1 MSETAPRS
9 APLRGNLTQGPL
21 TRTLLV
27 FALPQLVGNVLQSLN
42 GSINAIWVG
51 QLLGDQALAATANSN
66 ILMFLLFALVFGFGM
81 AATVRIGQAWGAND
95 VVSARRV
102 LGAALGLTG
111 AISLVMASLG
121 ILFADKVLNLLATPG
136 AAHDEALA
144 YLRVVFIAN
153 PIATITTMI
162 AMGLRGSGDA
172 ATPLRFMIL
181 ATVLDI
187 ALNPVLIL
195 GLGPAPALGIAGSA
209 WATVIAT
216 SIGFVAMLAWIYAKD
231 LPLRLRGAE
240 LAWLRPRWEETR
252 YLLAR
257 GLPMGAQMLVIS
269 GAGVVMIG
277 LVNREGLV
285 TAAAYG
291 ALLQIWNYIGMPA
304 MAIGGAVSA
313 MVAQHIG
320 AGREDRVDAISRAGS
335 LANLAMAEGR
345 AVQAIHLL
353 RQVCEGSPNRA
364 SAWFNLGFGNPLY
377 TPESHTPFAVGYVPL
392 FTPEA
397 RATIRAHVP
406 EADRIEAC
414 LGSVAWAAEAIVVDG
429 GSTDGTVELA
439 RAAGALRPIMLSQR
453 MTAAQNRLDQLW
465 RVAASLNPD
474 RILERGYARIER
486 QAGGTVTRATDARA
500 AGALRLR
507 FADGA
512 VNVQVERDAKPPYE
526 EAKPAQS
533 DLF

>member
-1 MSETAPRS
+1 MSEASPGTG
-9 APLRGNLTQGPL
+9 PLKGNLTQGPL

-42 GSINAIWVG
+42 GSINAVWVG
-51 QLLGDQALAATANSN
+51 QLLGDEALAATANSN

-81 AATVRIGQAWGAND
+81 AATVRIGQSWGAND
-95 VVSARRV
+95 VISARRV

-111 AISLVMASLG
+111 LISVVLATLG
-121 ILFADKVLNLLATPG
+121 ILFADKVLDLLATPG
-136 AAHDEALA
+136 AAHDQALA

-181 ATVLDI
+181 ATVLDV

-216 SIGFVAMLAWIYAKD
+216 TIGFGAMLVWIYAKD

-240 LAWLRPRWEETR
+240 LAWLKPRWEEVR
-252 YLLAR
+252 YLLSN

-269 GAGVVMIG
+269 GAGVIMIG

-335 LANLAMAEGR
+335 LANLAMTGVLIAALVPFDRPVLELFLG
-345 AVQAIHLL
+345 AA
-353 RQVCEGSPNRA
+353 SP
-364 SAWFNLGFGNPLY
+364 
-377 TPESHTPFAVGYVPL
+377 
-392 FTPEA
+392 
-397 RATIRAHVP
+397 
-406 EADRIEAC
+406 
-414 LGSVAWAAEAIVVDG
+414 SVAAALHIQDLAIWTYLPFGVTIVLFGTLRAYRVNYAQLAVLFVSMYVVRLGAYYLLYPLLGADALWY
-429 GSTDGTVELA
+429 SFLLSSLTSLALTLAIYFRLPWRKRMLA
-439 RAAGALRPIMLSQR
+439 RVAG
-453 MTAAQNRLDQLW
+453 
-465 RVAASLNPD
+465 
-474 RILERGYARIER
+474 LER
-486 QAGGTVTRATDARA
+486 
-500 AGALRLR
+500 
-507 FADGA
+507 
-512 VNVQVERDAKPPYE
+512 
-526 EAKPAQS
+526 QS
-533 DLF
+533 HS

>member
-1 MSETAPRS
+1 MSDAPTATG
-9 APLRGNLTQGPL
+9 PLRGNLTQGPL

-27 FALPQLVGNVLQSLN
+27 FALPQLIGNVLQSLN

-51 QLLGDQALAATANSN
+51 QLLGDEALAATANSN

-95 VVSARRV
+95 VITARRV

-111 AISLVMASLG
+111 AISLVMATLG
-121 ILFADKVLNLLATPG
+121 FLFADKVLDLLATPG
-136 AAHDEALA
+136 AAHDQALA

-162 AMGLRGSGDA
+162 AMSLRGAGDA

-181 ATVLDI
+181 ATVLDV

-216 SIGFVAMLAWIYAKD
+216 SIGFVAMIGWIYAKD

-240 LAWLRPRWEETR
+240 LAWLCPRWQETQ
-252 YLLAR
+252 YLLSR
-257 GLPMGAQMLVIS
+257 GLPMGAQMLIIS
-269 GAGVVMIG
+269 GAGVIMIG

-304 MAIGGAVSA
+304 MAIGAAVSA

-335 LANLAMAEGR
+335 LGNLAMTGLMIAALVPFDRPVLELFLGASSPSVAAALHIQDLAIWTYLPFGITIVLFGTLR
-345 AVQAIHLL
+345 AYGVIYAQL
-353 RQVCEGSPNRA
+353 
-364 SAWFNLGFGNPLY
+364 
-377 TPESHTPFAVGYVPL
+377 AVL
-392 FTPEA
+392 FTA
-397 RATIRAHVP
+397 MYAVR
-406 EADRIEAC
+406 
-414 LGSVAWAAEAIVVDG
+414 LGAYYLLYPVFGPDALWYSFLLSSVTSLALTLLTYFKLPWRKRM
-429 GSTDGTVELA
+429 LA
-439 RAAGALRPIMLSQR
+439 RIIS
-453 MTAAQNRLDQLW
+453 
-465 RVAASLNPD
+465 
-474 RILERGYARIER
+474 ARE
-486 QAGGTVTRATDARA
+486 GV
-500 AGALRLR
+500 
-507 FADGA
+507 
-512 VNVQVERDAKPPYE
+512 
-526 EAKPAQS
+526 PA
-533 DLF
+533 

>member
-1 MSETAPRS
+1 MSDAPTATG
-9 APLRGNLTQGPL
+9 PLRGNLTQGPL

-27 FALPQLVGNVLQSLN
+27 FALPQLIGNVLQSLN

-51 QLLGDQALAATANSN
+51 QLLGDEALAATANSN

-95 VVSARRV
+95 VITARRV

-121 ILFADKVLNLLATPG
+121 FLFADKVLDLLATPG
-136 AAHDEALA
+136 AAHDQALA

-162 AMGLRGSGDA
+162 AMSLRGAGDA

-181 ATVLDI
+181 ATVLDV

-209 WATVIAT
+209 WATVIAP
-216 SIGFVAMLAWIYAKD
+216 SIGFVAMIGWIYAKD

-240 LAWLRPRWEETR
+240 LAWLCPRWQETQ
-252 YLLAR
+252 YLLSR
-257 GLPMGAQMLVIS
+257 GLPMGAQMLIIS
-269 GAGVVMIG
+269 GAGVIMIG

-304 MAIGGAVSA
+304 MAIGAAVSA

-335 LANLAMAEGR
+335 LANLAMTGLMIAALVPFDRPVLELFLGASSPSVAAALHIQDLAIWTYLPFGITIVLFGTLR
-345 AVQAIHLL
+345 AYGVIYAQL
-353 RQVCEGSPNRA
+353 
-364 SAWFNLGFGNPLY
+364 
-377 TPESHTPFAVGYVPL
+377 AVL
-392 FTPEA
+392 FTA
-397 RATIRAHVP
+397 MYAVR
-406 EADRIEAC
+406 
-414 LGSVAWAAEAIVVDG
+414 LGAYYLLYPVLGPDALWYSFLLSSVTSLALTLLTYFKLPWRKRM
-429 GSTDGTVELA
+429 LA
-439 RAAGALRPIMLSQR
+439 RIIS
-453 MTAAQNRLDQLW
+453 
-465 RVAASLNPD
+465 
-474 RILERGYARIER
+474 ARE
-486 QAGGTVTRATDARA
+486 GV
-500 AGALRLR
+500 
-507 FADGA
+507 
-512 VNVQVERDAKPPYE
+512 
-526 EAKPAQS
+526 PA
-533 DLF
+533 

>member
-1 MSETAPRS
+1 MSKAAPDTG
-9 APLRGNLTQGPL
+9 PLKGNLTEGPL

-42 GSINAIWVG
+42 GSINAVWVG
-51 QLLGDQALAATANSN
+51 QLLGDEALAATASSN

-95 VVSARRV
+95 VIAARRV

-111 AISLVMASLG
+111 AISLVMATLG
-121 ILFADKVLNLLATPG
+121 NLYADIVLGWLATPG
-136 AAHDEALA
+136 AAHDQALA

-181 ATVLDI
+181 ATLLDVI
-187 ALNPVLIL
+187 LNPILIL

-216 SIGFVAMLAWIYAKD
+216 TIGFGAMLVWIYAKD
-231 LPLRLRGAE
+231 VPLRLRGAE

-252 YLLAR
+252 FLLSR
-257 GLPMGAQMLVIS
+257 GLPMGAQMLVIA
-269 GAGVVMIG
+269 GAGVIMIG

-320 AGREDRVDAISRAGS
+320 AAREDRVDAISRTGA
-335 LANLAMAEGR
+335 LANLAMTGVLIAALVPFDRPVLELFLGAASPSVAAALHIQDLAIWTYLPFGVTIVLFGTLR
-345 AVQAIHLL
+345 AYGANYAALIV
-353 RQVCEGSPNRA
+353 
-364 SAWFNLGFGNPLY
+364 
-377 TPESHTPFAVGYVPL
+377 L
-392 FTPEA
+392 FTSMYLVRLSAYYLLYPL
-397 RATIRAHVP
+397 IG
-406 EADRIEAC
+406 ADALWYSFVIS
-414 LGSVAWAAEAIVVDG
+414 SVASLLLTLLVYFRLPWRKRM
-429 GSTDGTVELA
+429 LA
-439 RAAGALRPIMLSQR
+439 RSAGVA
-453 MTAAQNRLDQLW
+453 DQ
-465 RVAASLNPD
+465 
-474 RILERGYARIER
+474 
-486 QAGGTVTRATDARA
+486 
-500 AGALRLR
+500 
-507 FADGA
+507 
-512 VNVQVERDAKPPYE
+512 
-526 EAKPAQS
+526 PA
-533 DLF
+533 

>member
-1 MSETAPRS
+1 MSNNRPTS
-9 APLRGNLTQGPL
+9 APLRGNLTEGPL
-21 TRTLLV
+21 TRTLLI

-42 GSINAIWVG
+42 GSINAVWVG
-51 QLLGDQALAATANSN
+51 QLLGDEALAATANSN

-102 LGAALGLTG
+102 LGTALGLNG
-111 AISLVMASLG
+111 MISLVMASLG
-121 ILFADKVLNLLATPG
+121 IIFADKVLDLLATPG
-136 AAHDEALA
+136 AGHREALA

-181 ATVLDI
+181 ATVLDV

-216 SIGFVAMLAWIYAKD
+216 SIGFVAMIIWIYAKD

-252 YLLAR
+252 YLLSR

-269 GAGVVMIG
+269 GAGVIMIG

-320 AGREDRVDAISRAGS
+320 AGREDRVDAISRTGS
-335 LANLAMAEGR
+335 LANLAMTGLLIAALVPFDRPVLEMFLGAGSPSVATALHIQDLAIWTYLPFGVTIVLFGTLR
-345 AVQAIHLL
+345 SYGVIYAQLAVLLVAMYAVRLGAYHLL
-353 RQVCEGSPNRA
+353 YPV
-364 SAWFNLGFGNPLY
+364 LG
-377 TPESHTPFAVGYVPL
+377 
-392 FTPEA
+392 
-397 RATIRAHVP
+397 
-406 EADRIEAC
+406 ADA
-414 LGSVAWAAEAIVVDG
+414 LWYSFLLSSVTSLLLTLLTYFRLPWRKRM
-429 GSTDGTVELA
+429 LA
-439 RAAGALRPIMLSQR
+439 RIAAMESQ
-453 MTAAQNRLDQLW
+453 
-465 RVAASLNPD
+465 S
-474 RILERGYARIER
+474 
-486 QAGGTVTRATDARA
+486 
-500 AGALRLR
+500 
-507 FADGA
+507 
-512 VNVQVERDAKPPYE
+512 
-526 EAKPAQS
+526 PA
-533 DLF
+533 

>member
-1 MSETAPRS
+1 MSDAPPGTG
-9 APLRGNLTQGPL
+9 PLKGNLTEGPL
-21 TRTLLV
+21 TRTLLF
-27 FALPQLVGNVLQSLN
+27 FALPQLIGNVLQSLN

-51 QLLGDQALAATANSN
+51 QLLGDEALAATANSN

-95 VVSARRV
+95 VIAARRV

-111 AISLVMASLG
+111 MISLVMATLG
-121 ILFADKVLNLLATPG
+121 ILFADKVLDLLATPG
-136 AAHDEALA
+136 AAHDQALA

-181 ATVLDI
+181 ATVLDVI
-187 ALNPVLIL
+187 LNPILIL

-216 SIGFVAMLAWIYAKD
+216 TIGFGAMLVWIYAKD

-240 LAWLRPRWEETR
+240 LAWLKPRWDEVR
-252 YLLAR
+252 YLLSI

-269 GAGVVMIG
+269 GAGVIMIG
-277 LVNREGLV
+277 LVNREGVV

-320 AGREDRVDAISRAGS
+320 AGREDRVDAISLSGS
-335 LANLAMAEGR
+335 LTNFAMTGVLIAALAPFDRPVLELFLGATSPS
-345 AVQAIHLL
+345 VQAALHIQDLAIWTYLPFGVTIVLFGTLRAYGANYAALL
-353 RQVCEGSPNRA
+353 VLFTSMYVVRLGAYYLLYPLLGADALWYSFVIS
-364 SAWFNLGFGNPLY
+364 SITSLGFTLLVY
-377 TPESHTPFAVGYVPL
+377 F
-392 FTPEA
+392 
-397 RATIRAHVP
+397 
-406 EADRIEAC
+406 
-414 LGSVAWAAEAIVVDG
+414 
-429 GSTDGTVELA
+429 
-439 RAAGALRPIMLSQR
+439 
-453 MTAAQNRLDQLW
+453 RLPW
-465 RVAASLNPD
+465 RK
-474 RILERGYARIER
+474 RILTRI
-486 QAGGTVTRATDARA
+486 A
-500 AGALRLR
+500 AA
-507 FADGA
+507 ADDTQPG
-512 VNVQVERDAKPPYE
+512 
-526 EAKPAQS
+526 
-533 DLF
+533 

>member
-1 MSETAPRS
+1 MSDAPTAT

-27 FALPQLVGNVLQSLN
+27 FALPQLIGNVLQSLN

-51 QLLGDQALAATANSN
+51 QLLGDEALAATANSN

-95 VVSARRV
+95 VITARRV

-111 AISLVMASLG
+111 AISLVMATLG
-121 ILFADKVLNLLATPG
+121 FLFADKVLDLLATPG
-136 AAHDEALA
+136 AAHDQALA

-162 AMGLRGSGDA
+162 AMSLRGAGDA

-181 ATVLDI
+181 ATVLDV

-216 SIGFVAMLAWIYAKD
+216 SIGFVAMIGWIYAKD

-240 LAWLRPRWEETR
+240 LAWLCPRWQETQ
-252 YLLAR
+252 YLLSR
-257 GLPMGAQMLVIS
+257 GLPMGAQMLIIS
-269 GAGVVMIG
+269 GAGVIMIG

-304 MAIGGAVSA
+304 MAIGAAVSA

-335 LANLAMAEGR
+335 LGNLAMTGLMIAALVPFDRPVLELFLGASSPSVAAALHIQDLAIWTYLPFGITIVLFGTLR
-345 AVQAIHLL
+345 AYGVIYAQL
-353 RQVCEGSPNRA
+353 
-364 SAWFNLGFGNPLY
+364 
-377 TPESHTPFAVGYVPL
+377 AVL
-392 FTPEA
+392 FTA
-397 RATIRAHVP
+397 MYAVR
-406 EADRIEAC
+406 
-414 LGSVAWAAEAIVVDG
+414 LGAYYLLYPVLGPDALWYSFLLSSVTSLALTLLTYFKLPWRKRM
-429 GSTDGTVELA
+429 LA
-439 RAAGALRPIMLSQR
+439 RIIS
-453 MTAAQNRLDQLW
+453 
-465 RVAASLNPD
+465 
-474 RILERGYARIER
+474 ARE
-486 QAGGTVTRATDARA
+486 GV
-500 AGALRLR
+500 
-507 FADGA
+507 
-512 VNVQVERDAKPPYE
+512 
-526 EAKPAQS
+526 PA
-533 DLF
+533 

>member
-1 MSETAPRS
+1 MTEPAAPA

-42 GSINAIWVG
+42 GSINAVWVG
-51 QLLGDQALAATANSN
+51 QLLGDEALAATANAN

-95 VVSARRV
+95 VVSARRA
-102 LGAALGLTG
+102 LATALGLTG
-111 AISLVMASLG
+111 VISLVMATLG
-121 ILFADKVLNLLATPG
+121 IVFADKVLDLLATPG
-136 AAHDEALA
+136 AAHDQALD

-153 PIATITTMI
+153 PIATLTTMI

-181 ATVLDI
+181 ATLLDV

-216 SIGFVAMLAWIYAKD
+216 AISFVAMLVWIYAKD

-240 LAWLRPRWEETR
+240 LSWLKPRWEETR
-252 YLLAR
+252 YLLSR

-320 AGREDRVDAISRAGS
+320 AAREDRVDAISRAGS
-335 LANLAMAEGR
+335 LANLAMTGVLIAALVPFDRPVLELFLG
-345 AVQAIHLL
+345 A
-353 RQVCEGSPNRA
+353 GSPSVPAALHIQDLAIWTYLPFGVTIVLFGTLRSYGVNYA
-364 SAWFNLGFGNPLY
+364 QLGVLFLSMYVVRLGAYYLLYPLL
-377 TPESHTPFAVGYVPL
+377 G
-392 FTPEA
+392 
-397 RATIRAHVP
+397 
-406 EADRIEAC
+406 ADA
-414 LGSVAWAAEAIVVDG
+414 LWYSFLLSSVTSLALTLLVYFRLPWRKRM
-429 GSTDGTVELA
+429 LA
-439 RAAGALRPIMLSQR
+439 RIAGMERPS
-453 MTAAQNRLDQLW
+453 
-465 RVAASLNPD
+465 
-474 RILERGYARIER
+474 
-486 QAGGTVTRATDARA
+486 
-500 AGALRLR
+500 
-507 FADGA
+507 
-512 VNVQVERDAKPPYE
+512 
-526 EAKPAQS
+526 PA
-533 DLF
+533 

>member
-1 MSETAPRS
+1 MSDAGPGTG
-9 APLRGNLTQGPL
+9 PLKGNLTQGPL

-42 GSINAIWVG
+42 GSINAVWVG
-51 QLLGDQALAATANSN
+51 QLLGDEALAATANSN

-81 AATVRIGQAWGAND
+81 AATVRIGQSWGAND
-95 VVSARRV
+95 VISARRV

-111 AISLVMASLG
+111 MISLVMATLG
-121 ILFADKVLNLLATPG
+121 IVFADKVLDLLATPG
-136 AAHDEALA
+136 GAHDQALA

-181 ATVLDI
+181 ATLLDVI
-187 ALNPVLIL
+187 LNPILIL

-216 SIGFVAMLAWIYAKD
+216 TIGFGAMLVWIYAKD

-240 LAWLRPRWEETR
+240 LAWLKPRWEESR
-252 YLLAR
+252 YLLSR

-269 GAGVVMIG
+269 GAGVIMIG

-313 MVAQHIG
+313 MIAQHIG
-320 AGREDRVDAISRAGS
+320 AGREDRVDAISLAGS
-335 LANLAMAEGR
+335 LTNLAMTG
-345 AVQAIHLL
+345 LL
-353 RQVCEGSPNRA
+353 IAALVPFDRPVLELLLGAGSPSVDAAVHIQDLAIWTYLPFGVTIVLFGTLRA
-364 SAWFNLGFGNPLY
+364 FGANYAALLVLFVSMYVVRLSAYYLLYPLLGADALWYSFVLSSLTSVLLTLAVYFGLPWRKRLQ
-377 TPESHTPFAVGYVPL
+377 
-392 FTPEA
+392 A
-397 RATIRAHVP
+397 RT
-406 EADRIEAC
+406 
-414 LGSVAWAAEAIVVDG
+414 VD
-429 GSTDGTVELA
+429 
-439 RAAGALRPIMLSQR
+439 
-453 MTAAQNRLDQLW
+453 
-465 RVAASLNPD
+465 
-474 RILERGYARIER
+474 LER
-486 QAGGTVTRATDARA
+486 
-500 AGALRLR
+500 
-507 FADGA
+507 
-512 VNVQVERDAKPPYE
+512 
-526 EAKPAQS
+526 QS
-533 DLF
+533 TP

>member
-1 MSETAPRS
+1 MSEAAPGTG
-9 APLRGNLTQGPL
+9 PLKGNLTEGPL

-42 GSINAIWVG
+42 GSINAVWVG
-51 QLLGDQALAATANSN
+51 QLLGDEALAATANSN

-95 VVSARRV
+95 VITARRV

-111 AISLVMASLG
+111 AISLVMATLG
-121 ILFADKVLNLLATPG
+121 ILFADKVLDLLATPG
-136 AAHDEALA
+136 AAHDQALA

-181 ATVLDI
+181 ATVLDVI
-187 ALNPVLIL
+187 LNPILIL

-216 SIGFVAMLAWIYAKD
+216 TIGFGSMLVWIYAKD

-252 YLLAR
+252 YLLSR

-269 GAGVVMIG
+269 GAGVIMIG

-320 AGREDRVDAISRAGS
+320 AGREDRVDAISLAGS
-335 LANLAMAEGR
+335 LTNLAMTG
-345 AVQAIHLL
+345 LL
-353 RQVCEGSPNRA
+353 IAALVPFDRPVLELLLGAGSPSVDAAVHIQDLAIWTYLPFGVTIVLFGPLRA
-364 SAWFNLGFGNPLY
+364 FGANYAALLVLFVSMYVVRLGAYYLLYPLLGADALWY
-377 TPESHTPFAVGYVPL
+377 SFLISSLTSLALTLTVYFRLPWRKRLKARL
-392 FTPEA
+392 AAAADEA
-397 RATIRAHVP
+397 
-406 EADRIEAC
+406 
-414 LGSVAWAAEAIVVDG
+414 
-429 GSTDGTVELA
+429 
-439 RAAGALRPIMLSQR
+439 Q
-453 MTAAQNRLDQLW
+453 
-465 RVAASLNPD
+465 
-474 RILERGYARIER
+474 
-486 QAGGTVTRATDARA
+486 
-500 AGALRLR
+500 
-507 FADGA
+507 
-512 VNVQVERDAKPPYE
+512 
-526 EAKPAQS
+526 PA
-533 DLF
+533 